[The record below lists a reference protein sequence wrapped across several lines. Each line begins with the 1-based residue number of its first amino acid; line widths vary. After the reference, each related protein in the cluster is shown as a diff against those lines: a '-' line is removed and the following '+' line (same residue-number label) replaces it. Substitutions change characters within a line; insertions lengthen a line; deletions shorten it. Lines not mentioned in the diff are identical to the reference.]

1 MTRMRINET
10 LKELL
15 IGIAVYGVAAEIIC
29 LIIGYDILHVSA
41 GLWIGVLVAAGM
53 VIHMDRA
60 LEDALDLGEQGALAH
75 IRKTYLIR
83 SIVVFVVLGAVVY
96 FEIGNVFTVF
106 AGVMSLKL
114 SAYMQPAVHKLITL
128 KKS

>member
-1 MTRMRINET
+1 MKRANET

-15 IGIAVYGVAAEIIC
+15 VGIGIYGVAAEIIC

-41 GLWIGVLVAAGM
+41 GLLIGVLTAAGM

-60 LEDALDLGEQGALAH
+60 LEDALDLGEEGALAH
-75 IRKTYLIR
+75 IKKTYLIR
-83 SIVVFVVLGAVVY
+83 ITVVFLILGAVVY
-96 FEIGNVFTVF
+96 FKIGNVFAVLV
-106 AGVMSLKL
+106 GVMSLKL
-114 SAYMQPAVHKLITL
+114 AAYMQPAGHKFMAS